1 MKSYFI
7 LGCTKQQKI
16 ADSLYGY
23 YTGITANRE
32 LKEFWNH
39 LNRKEIQNY
48 FSIPNLEI
56 KKWFDEQELKVRDMS
71 FTIYNE
77 KIHTGIHKD
86 APPVIAKIN
95 FPVLNTKD
103 TYNVWYDDEGNEID
117 RVECTKPLVLRSDIN
132 HTVEIGTNAKY
143 PRLQFSFC
151 FYNEPLHLLK

>member
-1 MKSYFI
+1 MKSYHI
-7 LGCTKQQKI
+7 LDCHEQQKI

-23 YTGITANRE
+23 YVGITANRE
-32 LKEFWNH
+32 LTEFWNS
-39 LNRKEIQNY
+39 LTRKEIQSY

-56 KKWFDEQELKVRDMS
+56 KKWFDEQGLKVRDMS
-71 FTIYNE
+71 FTIYSE
-77 KIHTGIHKD
+77 DISTSIHKD

-103 TYNVWYDDEGNEID
+103 TYNVWYDDSGNELD
-117 RVECTKPLVLRSDIN
+117 RIECTKPLVFRSDIN